1 MSQSIFT
8 KGTKYFVSSLCS
20 LWLMDFKI
28 HNVNNRIILVIVFI
42 LLISGCRTKQTHIPK
57 SDINKLDTV
66 PAWAKEAIWYQIF
79 VERFRNGDLNNDPTP
94 ADMSGGFPEKLP
106 ANWKI
111 TPWGHDWYAHEPWLD
126 SVKANG
132 FYSKIQARRYGG
144 DLQGVLDEMDYL
156 QTLGITAI
164 YFNPLNDSPSLHK
177 YDARNY
183 THIDRN
189 FGPDP
194 KGDVAIMNSE
204 THDDPSTWKLTSA
217 DKLFLKIVGEFHR
230 RGIRVIMDYSWNH
243 TGKVFWALDDIRKN
257 GKNSKFVDWYNIIQ
271 FDDPAT
277 PKDEFKYEGWGGN
290 NPYMPV
296 LKKDIIPPGDKI
308 MPFEGNFHSES
319 LKKHIFDVTRRWL
332 DPNGDGNPADGV
344 DGFRLDVAGE
354 IPMGFWREYRKVVRS
369 VNPQAYLVGEIW
381 WLEWPDK
388 LLNPR
393 VFLEGD
399 QYDAIMNYRW
409 FRIARGFFGQAE
421 PVLTPTGFVREIKRI
436 NRGINLENLQA
447 MMNVASTHDSPR
459 LSTSL
464 YNKTMDKYK
473 AKPSDNPDYKI
484 NKPDSLTRK
493 EQILLLIHQF
503 TFLGAPQ
510 IWNGEEVGMWGA
522 DDPDCRKPMVWDD
535 IKYED
540 ERAAYDPAKSR
551 PVDQVRPDTA
561 LRSFYNKLCKMRKE
575 NPVLIYGNLTFSLAD
590 DQNMLLAYSR
600 RTGNDEIV
608 VVFNRSVKRQSIKVP
623 VNSNGEYLT
632 LLTEGPETYQSN
644 SGRVEIN
651 LEPLTAVVL
660 KKK

>member
-1 MSQSIFT
+1 MGKKDSI
-8 KGTKYFVSSLCS
+8 KNEKSLAS
-20 LWLMDFKI
+20 
-28 HNVNNRIILVIVFI
+28 
-42 LLISGCRTKQTHIPK
+42 
-57 SDINKLDTV
+57 V
-66 PAWAKEAIWYQIF
+66 PTWAKEAIWYQIF
-79 VERFRNGDLNNDPTP
+79 VERFRNGDPSNDPTP
-94 ADMSGGFPEKLP
+94 SDMVGSYPDKIP

-111 TPWGHDWYAHEPWLD
+111 TPWGHDWYSHEPWLD
-126 SVKANG
+126 SVKAKG
-132 FYSKIQARRYGG
+132 FNSKIQARRYGG
-144 DLQGVLDEMDYL
+144 DLQGVLDEIDYI
-156 QTLGITAI
+156 QSLGVTAI
-164 YFNPLNDSPSLHK
+164 FFNPLNDSPSLHK

-194 KGDVAIMNSE
+194 KGDAAIMDSE
-204 THDDPSTWKLTSA
+204 IHDDPSTWKWTSA
-217 DKLFLKIVGEFHR
+217 DKLFLKVVDEFHK
-230 RGIRVIMDYSWNH
+230 RGIKVIMDYSWNH
-243 TGKVFWALDDIRKN
+243 TGKTFWALNDIRKK
-257 GKNSKFVDWYNIIQ
+257 GKDSKYVDWYTITQ
-271 FDDPAT
+271 FEDPSI
-277 PKDEFKYEGWGGN
+277 PGHVLKYEGWGGN

-296 LKKDIIPPGDKI
+296 LKKDIIPPDDKI

-493 EQILLLIHQF
+493 EQILLLIHQL

-608 VVFNRSVKRQSIKVP
+608 VVFNRSVKRQSVKVP

>member
-1 MSQSIFT
+1 MRGNFGNFGKMIRNNFIF
-8 KGTKYFVSSLCS
+8 
-20 LWLMDFKI
+20 
-28 HNVNNRIILVIVFI
+28 NNTNDTMNAIKQVLL
-42 LLISGCRTKQTHIPK
+42 LLILSGLLIAGCRPMGKKDSIKNEK
-57 SDINKLDTV
+57 SLASV
-66 PAWAKEAIWYQIF
+66 PTWAKEAIWYQIF
-79 VERFRNGDLNNDPTP
+79 VERFRNGDPSNDPTP
-94 ADMSGGFPEKLP
+94 SDMVGSYPDKIP

-111 TPWGHDWYAHEPWLD
+111 TPWGHDWYSHEPWLD
-126 SVKANG
+126 SVKAKG
-132 FYSKIQARRYGG
+132 FNSKIQARRYGG
-144 DLQGVLDEMDYL
+144 DLQGVLDEIDYI
-156 QTLGITAI
+156 QSLGVTAI
-164 YFNPLNDSPSLHK
+164 FFNPLNDSPSLHK

-194 KGDVAIMNSE
+194 KGDAAIMDSE
-204 THDDPSTWKLTSA
+204 IHDDPSTWKWTSA
-217 DKLFLKIVGEFHR
+217 DKLFLKVVDEFHK
-230 RGIRVIMDYSWNH
+230 RGIKVIMDYSWNH
-243 TGKVFWALDDIRKN
+243 TGKSFWALNDIRKK
-257 GKNSKFVDWYNIIQ
+257 GKDSKYVDWYTITQ
-271 FDDPAT
+271 FEDPSI
-277 PKDEFKYEGWGGN
+277 PGHVLKYEGWGGN

-296 LKKDIIPPGDKI
+296 LKKDIIPPDDKI

-608 VVFNRSVKRQSIKVP
+608 VVFNRSVKRQSVKVP

>member
-1 MSQSIFT
+1 MIRNNFIF
-8 KGTKYFVSSLCS
+8 
-20 LWLMDFKI
+20 
-28 HNVNNRIILVIVFI
+28 NNTNDTMNAIKQVLL
-42 LLISGCRTKQTHIPK
+42 LLILSGLLIAGCRPMGKKDSIKNEK
-57 SDINKLDTV
+57 SLASV
-66 PAWAKEAIWYQIF
+66 PTWAKEAIWYQIF
-79 VERFRNGDLNNDPTP
+79 VERFRNGDPSNDPTP
-94 ADMSGGFPEKLP
+94 SDMVGSYPDKIP

-111 TPWGHDWYAHEPWLD
+111 TPWGHDWYSHEPWLD
-126 SVKANG
+126 SVKAKG
-132 FYSKIQARRYGG
+132 FNSKIQARRYGG
-144 DLQGVLDEMDYL
+144 DLQGVLDEIDYI
-156 QTLGITAI
+156 QSLGVTAI
-164 YFNPLNDSPSLHK
+164 FFNPLNDSPSLHK

-194 KGDVAIMNSE
+194 KGDAAIMDSE
-204 THDDPSTWKLTSA
+204 IHDDPSTWKWTSA
-217 DKLFLKIVGEFHR
+217 DKLFLKVVDEFHK
-230 RGIRVIMDYSWNH
+230 RGIKVIMDYSWNH
-243 TGKVFWALDDIRKN
+243 TGKTFWALNDIRKK
-257 GKNSKFVDWYNIIQ
+257 GKDSKYVDWYTITQ
-271 FDDPAT
+271 FEDPSI
-277 PKDEFKYEGWGGN
+277 PGHVLKYEGWGGN

-296 LKKDIIPPGDKI
+296 LKKDIIPPDDKI